1 MRGRCLFTF
10 GLAYEAFRSANAAVC
25 AAGIMAIIPA
35 HLMRSVAGGYD
46 NESVAVAAIVGT
58 FFFWCRSLRHDS
70 SWSIGVLTGL
80 SYIYMAAAW
89 GGFTFVLNMIGVHAG
104 VLILSGNYT
113 TKLHRA
119 YSLFFLIGTAGA
131 MQVPVIGWQPLQSLE
146 QLGPLGIFAI
156 LQLLA
161 LADIVAAIFR
171 VSSTGRVQ
179 LQLVMLAAGAA
190 VAVAVL
196 SGAMEAGYLGPVS
209 ARVRGLFIK
218 HTKTGNPLVD
228 SVAEHQATPT
238 RAYWRYFHIVMYL
251 APVGLVS
258 LITKSEPRND
268 AELFL
273 VLYTVISW
281 YFSQKMI
288 RLILLL
294 GPAAACM
301 GAKGLCIIVGWSIA
315 QIQKG
320 STGEGDSEEERIKAA
335 RRKVRLNERRVAE
348 LEGDTKRL
356 RELALEEQDDEEE
369 VPAEMKWGAAVLMLV
384 LTCLCGQ
391 AYLWHCR
398 RMAEGLSEPQI
409 MTRIRDPDT
418 QEIVIVDDY
427 REAYG
432 FLREQTPEDS
442 RVLAWCVAF

>member
-1 MRGRCLFTF
+1 M
-10 GLAYEAFRSANAAVC
+10 S
-25 AAGIMAIIPA
+25 IIPA

-70 SWSIGVLTGL
+70 SWPVGVLTGF

-113 TKLHRA
+113 PKLHRA

-146 QLGPLGIFAI
+146 QLGPLGVFLV

-161 LADIVAAIFR
+161 LADVGAAIFKL
-171 VSSTGRVQ
+171 SSAGRVQ
-179 LQLVMLAAGAA
+179 LQLAILVAGAA
-190 VAVAVL
+190 VGVAML

-228 SVAEHQATPT
+228 SVAEHKATPT

-251 APVGLVS
+251 SPVGLAS
-258 LITKSEPRND
+258 LVTKSEARND

-273 VLYTVISW
+273 VLYTLISW

-294 GPAAACM
+294 GPAASCM
-301 GAKGLCIIVGWSIA
+301 GGKALCIIVGWSIA

-320 STGEGDSEEERIKAA
+320 SAGEANSAEERIKAE
-335 RRKVRLNERRVAE
+335 RRKIRANERRVAE

-356 RELALEEQDDEEE
+356 RELAMQEEDDDEL
-369 VPAEMKWGAAVLMLV
+369 PAEMKWGFAVLMLV

-418 QEIVIVDDY
+418 NEIVIVDDY

-432 FLREQTPEDS
+432 FLREHTPEDS
-442 RVLAWCVAF
+442 RVLAWCVAC

>member
-1 MRGRCLFTF
+1 
-10 GLAYEAFRSANAAVC
+10 
-25 AAGIMAIIPA
+25 MAIIPA

-70 SWSIGVLTGL
+70 SWPLGVLTGF

-104 VLILSGNYT
+104 VLILTGNYT
-113 TKLHRA
+113 PKLHRA
-119 YSLFFLIGTAGA
+119 YTLFFLIGTAGA

-146 QLGPLGIFAI
+146 QLGPLGIFAV

-161 LADIVAAIFR
+161 VADIFAAIFKL
-171 VSSTGRVQ
+171 SKSARVQ
-179 LQLVMLAAGAA
+179 LQFAMLAAGAA
-190 VAVAVL
+190 ILAAVL
-196 SGAMEAGYLGPVS
+196 FGAMEAGYLGPVS

-238 RAYWRYFHIVMYL
+238 RAYWRYFHVVMYL
-251 APVGLVS
+251 TPVGLASVV
-258 LITKSEPRND
+258 TKKEPRTD
-268 AELFL
+268 AEIFL
-273 VLYTVISW
+273 VLYTLISW

-294 GPAAACM
+294 GPAASCM
-301 GAKGLCIIVGWSIA
+301 GGKALCVIVGWSLK
-315 QIQKG
+315 QLQKG
-320 STGEGDSEEERIKAA
+320 SSGEGQDEEARQKAER
-335 RRKVRLNERRVAE
+335 RNRLLNERRVAE
-348 LEGDTKRL
+348 MEGDTR
-356 RELALEEQDDEEE
+356 RATELAMQIEDDDD
-369 VPAEMKWGAAVLMLV
+369 VPAEIKWGFAVLMLV
-384 LTCLCGQ
+384 LTCISGQ

-418 QEIVIVDDY
+418 NEIVIVDDY

-442 RVLAWCVAF
+442 RVLAWYDAS